1 MRLMHTI
8 DALSPD
14 AGARSQG
21 WRVCLDK
28 DSEFAQWFHFREC
41 LATLAEMV

>member
-14 AGARSQG
+14 AGAWSQG
-21 WRVCLDK
+21 WTTCQDK
-28 DSEFAQWFHFREC
+28 VSEFAQWFHFHEC

>member
-1 MRLMHTI
+1 MGLMHTI

-14 AGARSQG
+14 AGAWSQG
-21 WRVCLDK
+21 WRAWQDK
-28 DSEFAQWFHFREC
+28 DSEFAQWLHSREC